1 MADDDRIIVEA
12 ARAVRYYLPG
22 LVDHTAEIDTALVTL
37 LERDRSGEDVVDV
50 RKTLAV
56 QGNRR
61 VAPQGAQTRDR
72 LGAQPERASEIDAVA
87 VPLVSVSQRRRKVAC
102 IARPVRVTTGRR
114 DVRLAEPLDCLVQ
127 SLWVIRSSP
136 GSVDPRRTPQTPE
149 HGDLGRVEVREPR
162 MAHCPVG

>member
-1 MADDDRIIVEA
+1 MQSAGCRLKGRGMADDDRIIVEA

-22 LVDHTAEIDTALVTL
+22 LVDHPAEIDTALVTL

-72 LGAQPERASEIDAVA
+72 LGEQPERERDRRGGRPARIGQSA
-87 VPLVSVSQRRRKVAC
+87 PSQ
-102 IARPVRVTTGRR
+102 G
-114 DVRLAEPLDCLVQ
+114 CLH
-127 SLWVIRSSP
+127 SP
-136 GSVDPRRTPQTPE
+136 AGSGHHWPP
-149 HGDLGRVEVREPR
+149 
-162 MAHCPVG
+162 